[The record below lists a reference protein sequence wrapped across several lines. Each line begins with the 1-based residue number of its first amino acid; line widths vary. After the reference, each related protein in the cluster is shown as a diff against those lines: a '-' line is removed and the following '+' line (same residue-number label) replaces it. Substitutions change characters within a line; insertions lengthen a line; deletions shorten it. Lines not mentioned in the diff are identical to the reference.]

1 MINNSYYK
9 NIHLFFAAVIIAI
22 IAGGFYFSD
31 AAGKKTTDLLKANLL
46 NRTKVLSSLID
57 CNEIKT
63 LKGSLEDLSS
73 EVYLT
78 YKRMFFKNCNS
89 QTDIRYTYMMGFKN
103 DGIFFFAD
111 SEPDAKA
118 DPAKPLAMPG
128 EIYQDPPQGLKEVFE
143 KGLDNYTVGPYT
155 DRWGTFF
162 STMLPVFDLNKKDV
176 VCVIGMDMD
185 AHDWDYQVFKSK
197 LSVWLLALTL
207 IVAILAIYLN
217 VKNQIRK
224 SRKIQNKLTYQQAA
238 LKLAKQDNSDFKK
251 TLERIAKTAAET
263 IEVSRT
269 SVWRF
274 NEDFSKLICET
285 QYDLQSDTFKSVGSL
300 MALDYP
306 DYFKALN
313 SGRQIAASAARENE
327 KTRCLGE
334 YLNSENIF
342 SLLDTMIW
350 LHGRPAGV
358 LCLEQANAPKRWQE
372 EDTDFALTISDLL
385 SLVFEARERVQA
397 EKDLQDSK
405 EYLEKIIN
413 SVADPIFVKDASHRF
428 ILVNNAFANLLNKN
442 YYEIVGKKDCD
453 FFPPNQVMVFETVD
467 DLVLETGGPNINE
480 EQLTDASGMIRNII
494 TKKTLYTDNEGRRYI
509 VGVIRDIT
517 ERKKMDEERAKM
529 SKIESIG
536 ILAGGIAH
544 DFNNILMGILGN
556 ISLAKNRCIQDQKT
570 HEILSRAE
578 AVVHKARGLT
588 EQLITFSKG
597 GIPIKKLCA
606 LNDLVKS
613 TVQFTLSGSKI
624 KPFFDLDAALN
635 MVEIDDGQFSQ
646 VIANI
651 IINARQ
657 ATGDNGEIHI
667 NTRNIATHA
676 DTEFPHRIG
685 NYVKLS
691 IKDNGPGIKRENFAK
706 IFDPYFTTKP
716 TGSGLGLFTSYSIVS
731 KHGGYMRAISNP
743 GEGALFEIYL
753 PAAER
758 TEDNPG
764 CLQTSAKRAGGLYNI
779 LVMDDEIDTLAPI
792 CDMLSERGNVV
803 TLVENG
809 DAALKLYA
817 EKMKKGQKFD
827 LVIVDI
833 VIRNG
838 LGGMEFMKKLLELD
852 PRACAIISSGRADDK
867 MMADYRQY
875 GFYGAIAK
883 PYKAEELNEL
893 IAGVFAEIK
902 C

>member
-1 MINNSYYK
+1 MINNAYYK
-9 NIHLFFAAVIIAI
+9 NIHLFFTAVIIAI

-31 AAGKKTTDLLKANLL
+31 VAGKKTTETLKANLL

-63 LKGSLEDLSS
+63 LKGSNEDLSS

-78 YKRMFFKNCNS
+78 YKRLFFKNCNS
-89 QTDIRYTYMMGFKN
+89 QDDIRYTYMMGIKN
-103 DGIFFFAD
+103 DRIFFFAD
-111 SEPDAKA
+111 SEPDSKA
-118 DPAKPLAMPG
+118 DPTKPLAMPG
-128 EIYQDPPQGLKEVFE
+128 ETYEDPPQGLREVFV

-162 STMLPVFDLNKKDV
+162 SAMLPVFDLNGKDV

-185 AHDWDYQVFKSK
+185 AYDWDYQVFKSK
-197 LSVWLLALTL
+197 LSVWILAFTL
-207 IVAILAIYLN
+207 IIALFAVNLN
-217 VKNQIRK
+217 IKNQIGK
-224 SRKIQNKLTYQQAA
+224 NIKIQKKLNYQQAA

-251 TLERIAKTAAET
+251 TLERIAKSAAET
-263 IEVSRT
+263 VAISRA
-269 SVWRF
+269 SIWRF
-274 NEDFSKLICET
+274 NENFSELICEA
-285 QYDLQSDTFKSVGSL
+285 QYDSQSGDFKSGGSL
-300 MALDYP
+300 MALEYP

-313 SGRQIAASAARENE
+313 AGRQIAAAAAREDE
-327 KTRCLGE
+327 KTRCLSE
-334 YLNSENIF
+334 YLISENIF
-342 SLLDTMIW
+342 SILDTMIW

-358 LCLEQANAPKRWQE
+358 LCLEQTKTFKYWQE
-372 EDTDFALTISDLL
+372 EDSDFALTISDLL

-413 SVADPIFVKDASHRF
+413 SVADPIFVKDSVHRF
-428 ILVNNAFANLLNKN
+428 ILVNNAFAKLLNKN
-442 YYEIVGKKDCD
+442 YYEIVGKKDSD
-453 FFPPNQVMVFETVD
+453 FFPPDQVMVFETVD

-480 EQLTDASGMIRNII
+480 EQLTDASGKLRNII
-494 TKKTLYTDNEGRRYI
+494 TKKTLYTDNEGRRYV

-556 ISLAKNRCIQDQKT
+556 ISLAKNRCIKDQKT
-570 HEILSRAE
+570 HEVLGRAE

-597 GIPIKKLCA
+597 GMPIKKLCA
-606 LNDLVKS
+606 LNEIVKNTS
-613 TVQFTLSGSKI
+613 QFTLSGSKI
-624 KPFFDLDAALN
+624 KPFFNLDATMD
-635 MVEIDDGQFSQ
+635 MVRIDDGQFSQ

-657 ATGDNGEIHI
+657 ATDDKGEIY
-667 NTRNIATHA
+667 IATQNVTTHS
-676 DTEFPHRIG
+676 DTEFPHRTG
-685 NYVKLS
+685 SYVKLS
-691 IKDNGPGIKRENFAK
+691 IQDNGPGIKRENFAK

-716 TGSGLGLFTSYSIVS
+716 TGSGLGLFTSYSIVN

-753 PAAER
+753 PAASQ
-758 TEDNPG
+758 TEDKPES
-764 CLQTSAKRAGGLYNI
+764 LQIATTSAGKLYNI

-792 CDMLSERGNVV
+792 CDMLSENGNVV

-809 DAALKLYA
+809 EAALKLYD

-827 LVIVDI
+827 LVIVDL

-838 LGGMEFMKKLLELD
+838 LGGMEFIKKLLELD
-852 PRACAIISSGRADDK
+852 PRARAIISSGRADDK
-867 MMADYRQY
+867 LMTDYRQY

-893 IAGVFAEIK
+893 IAGVFTEIK